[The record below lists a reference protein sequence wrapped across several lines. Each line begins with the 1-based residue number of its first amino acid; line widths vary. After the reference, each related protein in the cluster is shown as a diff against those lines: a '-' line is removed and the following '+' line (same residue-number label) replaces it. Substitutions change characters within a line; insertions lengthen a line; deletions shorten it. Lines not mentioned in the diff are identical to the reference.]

1 MSSPTYTSIPLD
13 QFQQEF
19 KDTSTEVSS
28 VALGGRI
35 VSFSD
40 EFFAEA
46 VNLLK
51 VEVSHTRLVTGRL
64 VCMLMSCIAISVV
77 GGPVW
82 AQGRALR
89 WVGDEEA

>member
-1 MSSPTYTSIPLD
+1 MDDRIPTSIPKSYTMASPEYQKIPLD

-46 VNLLK
+46 TNLLK
-51 VEVSHTRLVTGRL
+51 VEVSFFFFIVT
-64 VCMLMSCIAISVV
+64 SQSSTH
-77 GGPVW
+77 
-82 AQGRALR
+82 
-89 WVGDEEA
+89 

>member
-1 MSSPTYTSIPLD
+1 MSQPTYTSIPLE

-46 VNLLK
+46 TNLLK
-51 VEVSHTRLVTGRL
+51 VEVSPRCST
-64 VCMLMSCIAISVV
+64 I
-77 GGPVW
+77 
-82 AQGRALR
+82 
-89 WVGDEEA
+89 